1 MSTWYEG
8 TSSVYPS
15 LVDTT
20 SSKKWVYVRRNI
32 EEHEREDDE
41 GIKEIFYSFEEQK
54 VPKDVWGIF
63 EKAMKNDEKII
74 ENDVKIAEADI
85 RIADVEE
92 AITELYGIF

>member
-32 EEHEREDDE
+32 EEHECENNE

-54 VPKDVWGIF
+54 VPKEVWGIF
-63 EKAMKNDEKII
+63 EKTMQNDKKI
-74 ENDVKIAEADI
+74 VEADI
-85 RIADVEE
+85 RLVDVEE
-92 AITELYGIF
+92 AITELYGVF

>member
-41 GIKEIFYSFEEQK
+41 GIKEKFYKWEEMK
-54 VPKDVWGIF
+54 IPKENYPIYELEAQNAANLDYL
-63 EKAMKNDEKII
+63 AMMNDIDLDSGED
-74 ENDVKIAEADI
+74 EDEG
-85 RIADVEE
+85 E
-92 AITELYGIF
+92 

>member
-54 VPKDVWGIF
+54 VPKEVWGIF
-63 EKAMKNDEKII
+63 EKTMQNDEKII
-74 ENDVKIAEADI
+74 KNNVKIAEADI
-85 RIADVEE
+85 RLADVEE

>member
-1 MSTWYEG
+1 MSVWYNGE
-8 TSSVYPS
+8 SSIYPA

-32 EEHEREDDE
+32 EEHEREDE
-41 GIKEIFYSFEEQK
+41 QGIKEIFYSFEETK
-54 VPKDVWGIF
+54 IPKDVWAIF
-63 EKAMKNDEKII
+63 EK
-74 ENDVKIAEADI
+74 EADNSE

>member
-41 GIKEIFYSFEEQK
+41 GIKEKFYKWEEMK
-54 VPKDVWGIF
+54 IPKDYYPIYELEVQNAANLDYL
-63 EKAMKNDEKII
+63 AMMNDIDLDSGED
-74 ENDVKIAEADI
+74 EDEG
-85 RIADVEE
+85 E
-92 AITELYGIF
+92 

>member
-1 MSTWYEG
+1 MSVWYDGE
-8 TSSVYPS
+8 SSVYPQ

-32 EEHEREDDE
+32 EEHKREDE
-41 GIKEIFYSFEEQK
+41 QGIKEIFYSFEEMK
-54 VPKDVWGIF
+54 IPKDVWAIF
-63 EKAMKNDEKII
+63 EKETDNSE
-74 ENDVKIAEADI
+74 

>member
-54 VPKDVWGIF
+54 VPKEIWGIF
-63 EKAMKNDEKII
+63 EKAMQNDE
-74 ENDVKIAEADI
+74 KIAEADI
-85 RIADVEE
+85 RLADVEE

>member
-32 EEHEREDDE
+32 EEHERENDE

-63 EKAMKNDEKII
+63 EKNI

-92 AITELYGIF
+92 AITELYGVF

>member
-1 MSTWYEG
+1 MSAWYDGE
-8 TSSVYPS
+8 SSVYPQ

-32 EEHEREDDE
+32 EEHEREDE
-41 GIKEIFYSFEEQK
+41 QGIKEIFYSFEETK
-54 VPKDVWGIF
+54 IPKDVWVIF
-63 EKAMKNDEKII
+63 EK
-74 ENDVKIAEADI
+74 EADNSE

>member
-54 VPKDVWGIF
+54 VPKEVWGIF
-63 EKAMKNDEKII
+63 EKTT

-85 RIADVEE
+85 RLADVEE

>member
-1 MSTWYEG
+1 MWYYVE
-8 TSSVYPS
+8 SKSYPS
-15 LVDTT
+15 LIDTT

-54 VPKDVWGIF
+54 VPKEVWGIF
-63 EKAMKNDEKII
+63 EKTMQNDEKII

>member
-1 MSTWYEG
+1 MSVWYSGE
-8 TSSVYPS
+8 SSIYPA

-32 EEHEREDDE
+32 EEHECEDE
-41 GIKEIFYSFEEQK
+41 QGIKEIFYSFEETK
-54 VPKDVWGIF
+54 IPKDVWVIF
-63 EKAMKNDEKII
+63 EK
-74 ENDVKIAEADI
+74 EADNSE

>member
-41 GIKEIFYSFEEQK
+41 GIKEKFYSYEEMK
-54 VPKDVWGIF
+54 VPKDVYDIF
-63 EKAMKNDEKII
+63 RSEQDNSDRLNDI
-74 ENDVKIAEADI
+74 EEVL
-85 RIADVEE
+85 
-92 AITELYGIF
+92 TEILGGDL

>member
-41 GIKEIFYSFEEQK
+41 GIKEIFYSFEETK
-54 VPKDVWGIF
+54 IPKDVWAIF
-63 EKAMKNDEKII
+63 EKETDNSE
-74 ENDVKIAEADI
+74 
-85 RIADVEE
+85 RLADVEE

>member
-32 EEHEREDDE
+32 EEHEREDEQTGLKILFYSYEEMKIPKENYPIYELEAQNAANLDYLAMMNDIDLDSGEDEDE
-41 GIKEIFYSFEEQK
+41 GE
-54 VPKDVWGIF
+54 
-63 EKAMKNDEKII
+63 
-74 ENDVKIAEADI
+74 
-85 RIADVEE
+85 
-92 AITELYGIF
+92 

>member
-54 VPKDVWGIF
+54 VPKEIWGIF
-63 EKAMKNDEKII
+63 EKTMQNDE
-74 ENDVKIAEADI
+74 KIAEADI
-85 RIADVEE
+85 RLADVEE
-92 AITELYGIF
+92 AITELYGIS

>member
-54 VPKDVWGIF
+54 VPKEIWGIF
-63 EKAMKNDEKII
+63 EKTT

-85 RIADVEE
+85 RLADVEE
-92 AITELYGIF
+92 AITELYGIS

>member
-41 GIKEIFYSFEEQK
+41 GIKEIFYSFEETK
-54 VPKDVWGIF
+54 MPKDVWVIF
-63 EKAMKNDEKII
+63 EK
-74 ENDVKIAEADI
+74 EADNSE

>member
-32 EEHEREDDE
+32 EEHERENDE
-41 GIKEIFYSFEEQK
+41 GIKEKFYSFKEQK
-54 VPKDVWGIF
+54 VPKEIWGIF
-63 EKAMKNDEKII
+63 EKTMQNDEKII

-92 AITELYGIF
+92 AITELYGIS

>member
-32 EEHEREDDE
+32 EEHEREDEE

-54 VPKDVWGIF
+54 VPKEVWGIF
-63 EKAMKNDEKII
+63 EKTMQNDEKF
-74 ENDVKIAEADI
+74 AEADI

>member
-1 MSTWYEG
+1 MSTWYSG
-8 TSSVYPS
+8 TSSIYPS

-32 EEHEREDDE
+32 EEHEREDE
-41 GIKEIFYSFEEQK
+41 QGIKEIFYSFEEQK
-54 VPKDVWGIF
+54 VPKEVWGIF
-63 EKAMKNDEKII
+63 EKAMQNDEKII

-85 RIADVEE
+85 RLADVEE